1 MEQTSR
7 SRFGSAAA
15 FVDKT
20 LRRTAAGFREREIAQ

>member
-15 FVDKT
+15 FGDKI
-20 LRRTAAGFREREIAQ
+20 LRRSTAGFREREIAQ